1 MSFNITV
8 NKTHNTGGSTYRYKL
23 GRNQDL
29 SDLEIALASATIPFS
44 WFNIS
49 QSLNNNT
56 FQIIHPTAAGSTTLT
71 ITLQNGGY
79 NISDINE
86 AMRVSLIN
94 QGYFIQNNT
103 TLEQRVYAEIRVNA
117 STYQVQLVS
126 YPLPTSLP
134 SGWTAGSAITFPAS
148 VRGPQFVIPNT
159 NITTRFGFSAGTY
172 PSSAPTVLTITSSTN
187 VPVVSDVTNLMILLD
202 SAYNPYSQNNQV
214 LTSISPAGVEFG
226 RLISF
231 FSPEFIFTPQQSGAR
246 DTLTF
251 RIVDQ
256 FFREVE
262 LVDKDIVLNLVIR
275 KKSM

>member
-8 NKTHNTGGSTYRYKL
+8 NKTHNTSGSTYRYKL

-29 SDLEIALASATIPFS
+29 SQLEIALSSATIPFS

-49 QSLNNNT
+49 QSQNNNT
-56 FQIIHPTAAGSTTLT
+56 FQIIHPTNAGTTTLN
-71 ITLQNGGY
+71 ITLANGGY

-86 AMRVSLIN
+86 ALRVSLIN
-94 QGYFIQNNT
+94 QGYYIQNTT

-126 YPLPTSLP
+126 YPCPTSVP
-134 SGWTAGSAITFPAS
+134 SGWVSGGMTFPTTTR
-148 VRGPQFVIPNT
+148 VPQFVIPN
-159 NITTRFGFSAGTY
+159 NGFQTRTGFPAATY
-172 PSSAPTVLTITSSTN
+172 PASPATVLTISSSPN

-231 FSPEFIFTPQQSGAR
+231 ASPEFIFTPQQSGAR

-275 KKSM
+275 KKAN

>member
-8 NKTHNTGGSTYRYKL
+8 NKTHNTIGSTYKYKL

-29 SDLEIALASATIPFS
+29 SDLEIALSSATIPFS

-49 QSLNNNT
+49 TSQNNNT
-56 FQIIHPTAAGSTTLT
+56 FQIIHPTTAGSTTLS
-71 ITLQNGGY
+71 IVLPDGGY
-79 NISDINE
+79 EIADINS
-86 AMRVSLIN
+86 ALRVSLIN

-117 STYQVQLVS
+117 STYQISFVS

-134 SGWTAGSAITFPAS
+134 SGWSAGSNITFPTS
-148 VRGPQFVIPNT
+148 TIGPQLVVPNT
-159 NITTRFGFSAGTY
+159 PIQTRFGFPAGTY
-172 PSSAPTVLTITSSTN
+172 PSTAPTVLTVTNSTN
-187 VPVVSDVTNLMILLD
+187 VPVVSDITNLMILLD

-214 LTSISPAGVEFG
+214 LTSISPAGVSFG

-231 FSPEFIFTPQQSGAR
+231 NAPEFIFTPQQSGAR
-246 DTLTF
+246 QELTF

-275 KKSM
+275 KKQ